1 MERFMRKFVLF
12 PLATLLASLLAS
24 TPAASAQSASFVV
37 SQHGIAVGKA
47 SFSFTANPSGYDS
60 TALVIINMK
69 GLDYSL
75 SKTETLSPANHL
87 RHVQLSAAV
96 NGSAVDIT
104 AAPDTTPGQTP
115 PDQTPT
121 LLLNISANGHTTTT
135 SLPAH
140 SAAVFLPDFDPGAL
154 ETLLALAVAR
164 NNRNLWAIIPK
175 KEGSVVPILLATHA
189 DEKGT
194 LDGKPVVVHHLLAT
208 IAGSETDL
216 FSGPENQ
223 LLQAELPQLGFAL
236 IRNGFILTPPAK
248 PGAPPADLN
257 PAPPAQQPPAP
268 PPAQNPAPP
277 PAQPPAPSPAQNPVP
292 PPAQP
297 PAPPAQP
304 APAPPADLNP
314 AFPPV
319 QPPIPPPAQNPAPP
333 ADNTPATP
341 TQDLPRE

>member
-1 MERFMRKFVLF
+1 MRNFVHFSLT
-12 PLATLLASLLAS
+12 ALLASLIAS

-37 SQHGIAVGKA
+37 SQHGISVGKA

-135 SLPAH
+135 RLPAH

-175 KEGSVVPILLATHA
+175 KEGSVVPVLLATYA

-208 IAGSETDL
+208 IAGKETDL

-223 LLQAELPQLGFAL
+223 LLQAEFPQLGFAL

-248 PGAPPADLN
+248 PGAPPSDLN
-257 PAPPAQQPPAP
+257 PAPPAQQNPTPPS
-268 PPAQNPAPP
+268 AQNPAPP
-277 PAQPPAPSPAQNPVP
+277 AQITVPPAQQNPTPPAQ
-292 PPAQP
+292 QP

-304 APAPPADLNP
+304 APT
-314 AFPPV
+314 
-319 QPPIPPPAQNPAPP
+319 PPPAQ
-333 ADNTPATP
+333 TPK
-341 TQDLPRE
+341 LPS